1 MTTPAPAAADLA
13 NAQPSPGTSGKLE
26 RLKALL
32 GEMFQLDRGDLDFGL
47 YRIMNLKSAEVVKF
61 LDQDLLPQIK
71 EKLFLAV

>member
-32 GEMFQLDRGDLDFGL
+32 GEMFQLDRGDFGFW
-47 YRIMNLKSAEVVKF
+47 SVSDHEPEVR
-61 LDQDLLPQIK
+61 
-71 EKLFLAV
+71 